1 MLSFPEEGKTGVP
14 GEKPL
19 GARERTNNKLNPH
32 MASTPGVE
40 PGPHWWEASA
50 LTTAPPLLPKIKFLS
65 LTKPLFFPSGGVGRT
80 ACFIVIDSMLE
91 RVKHENT
98 VDIYGHV
105 TVLRTQRNF
114 MVQTGVSANCTMPVK
129 LAKDRVVFV

>member
-1 MLSFPEEGKTGVP
+1 
-14 GEKPL
+14 
-19 GARERTNNKLNPH
+19 
-32 MASTPGVE
+32 
-40 PGPHWWEASA
+40 
-50 LTTAPPLLPKIKFLS
+50 
-65 LTKPLFFPSGGVGRT
+65 
-80 ACFIVIDSMLE
+80 MLE

-129 LAKDRVVFV
+129 LAEDDLTERITARPSYNRSSDPTRRTGVYTF